1 MDIED
6 KPNLNPA
13 DNQNKERSGS
23 NLPVKDS
30 VKKRTIYNATAGP
43 VDQVRA
49 HKAKSSG
56 NKQGKKRT
64 YIEVEGAIGNGKN
77 ELDRQRIG

>member
-1 MDIED
+1 MDIKD

-13 DNQNKERSGS
+13 DNQDKERSGS

-43 VDQVRA
+43 VDQARA
-49 HKAKSSG
+49 QPSKSSA
-56 NKQGKKRT
+56 NKHGKKRT
-64 YIEVEGAIGNGKN
+64 YIEVEGTIGNGKN

>member
-1 MDIED
+1 MDIKD

-23 NLPVKDS
+23 NLPAKDS

-43 VDQVRA
+43 VD
-49 HKAKSSG
+49 
-56 NKQGKKRT
+56 
-64 YIEVEGAIGNGKN
+64 
-77 ELDRQRIG
+77 